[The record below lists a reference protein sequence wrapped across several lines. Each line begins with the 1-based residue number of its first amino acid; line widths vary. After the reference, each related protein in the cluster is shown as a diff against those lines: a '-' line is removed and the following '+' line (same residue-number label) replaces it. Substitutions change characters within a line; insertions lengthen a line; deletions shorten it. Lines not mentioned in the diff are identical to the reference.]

1 MLKFKTIEEQKT
13 NSKLIELIKD
23 FTYKTKKGKVKVLLN
38 TNLQFIE
45 PTEYLITYP
54 ITLTI
59 LEYKVNE
66 ISNKLFYIK
75 EYKQKYN
82 LKELANINEKYLKLG
97 FVKLTL
103 FEETNEKY

>member
-1 MLKFKTIEEQKT
+1 MLEFKMIQELKPSEELLEIIKNYNYTIKIG
-13 NSKLIELIKD
+13 KIKHLID
-23 FTYKTKKGKVKVLLN
+23 

-66 ISNKLFYIK
+66 ISSKPFYIK
-75 EYKQKYN
+75 EYQQKYN
-82 LKELANINEKYLKLG
+82 LKELKQILIKLK
-97 FVKLTL
+97 T
-103 FEETNEKY
+103 

>member
-1 MLKFKTIEEQKT
+1 MLEFKTIEELKPNT
-13 NSKLIELIKD
+13 KLLELIKD

-59 LEYKVNE
+59 FEYKVNE
-66 ISNKLFYIK
+66 ISNKPFYIK
-75 EYKQKYN
+75 EHKQKYN
-82 LKELANINEKYLKLG
+82 IKEVEKIIQNATFDNK
-97 FVKLTL
+97 
-103 FEETNEKY
+103 

>member
-1 MLKFKTIEEQKT
+1 MLEFKTIEEL
-13 NSKLIELIKD
+13 KLNTKLLELIKAY
-23 FTYKTKKGKVKVLLN
+23 TYKTKKGKVKVLLN

-54 ITLTI
+54 ITLNI

-66 ISNKLFYIK
+66 ISNKTFYIK

-82 LKELANINEKYLKLG
+82 LKELERIIQSVTFDLN
-97 FVKLTL
+97 
-103 FEETNEKY
+103 

>member
-1 MLKFKTIEEQKT
+1 MLKFKTIEELKP
-13 NSKLIELIKD
+13 NPKLLELIKD
-23 FTYKTKKGKVKVLLN
+23 CTYKTKKGKVKVLVN

-66 ISNKLFYIK
+66 ISNKPFYIK
-75 EYKQKYN
+75 EHKEKYN
-82 LKELANINEKYLKLG
+82 MKEIESFLRNFRI
-97 FVKLTL
+97 
-103 FEETNEKY
+103 